1 MSDNSAKI
9 VITDEVLQQYKDT
22 CIQWDPVLRQLPI
35 RAAADVLK
43 FFVPVKKLRGKRR
56 FGEISGNSQFAP
68 FKRDRVSD
76 ASVNID
82 FRDIET
88 FHGNVIETF
97 APVDYLD
104 IPLGYDDPVITEAIK
119 KAGTTF
125 LVLAQL
131 VKARGQH
138 IAQCAF
144 TGKRNA
150 DGDTTLDLCDGL
162 LTIAAQE
169 IEAGK
174 ISVEKGNLYKTPE
187 AVTKINAVDIA
198 KEIVFTSNQFLR
210 RENSIMLCPTSFA
223 DAYNE
228 SYLLSHSGLV
238 YNKQYDQP
246 YVEGS
251 GHKLTIIPV
260 PELDGTDMA
269 IITQP
274 SNLLYGTYNEADQT
288 SVDIM
293 RAGHYDLSMAS
304 DMWLGFQFRTID
316 PRRLRIVDLSAPAS
330 APVVP
335 DKGSDSDTGS
345 EDNHEVDPEVK
356 S

>member
-1 MSDNSAKI
+1 MPGNSAKI

-43 FFVPVKKLRGKRR
+43 YFIPVKKLRGKRR
-56 FGEISGNSQFAP
+56 FGEISGKSQFAP
-68 FKRDRVSD
+68 FKRDRVSQ
-76 ASVNID
+76 ASVDID
-82 FRDIET
+82 YREIET

-144 TGKRNA
+144 TGKRNPE
-150 DGDTTLDLCDGL
+150 GDTTLDLCDGL
-162 LTIAAQE
+162 LTIADAE
-169 IEAGK
+169 VEAGN
-174 ISVEKGNLYKTPE
+174 ISEAKGNLYKVGE
-187 AVTKINAVDIA
+187 EVTKVNACDIA
-198 KEIVFTSNQFLR
+198 KDILFTSNQFLR
-210 RENSIMLCPTSFA
+210 RENNVMLCPTAFA

-228 SYLLSHSGLV
+228 SYLLSHNGLV

-260 PELDGTDMA
+260 PELDGTDRA
-269 IITQP
+269 IVTQR
-274 SNLLYGTYNEADQT
+274 SNLLYGTYNDADQT

-304 DMWLGFQFRTID
+304 DMWLGFQYRTID
-316 PRRLRIVDLSAPAS
+316 PRRFRYIDLSAA
-330 APVVP
+330 
-335 DKGSDSDTGS
+335 
-345 EDNHEVDPEVK
+345 
-356 S
+356 

>member
-1 MSDNSAKI
+1 MPDNSAKI

-43 FFVPVKKLRGKRR
+43 HFIPVKKLRGKRR
-56 FGEISGNSQFAP
+56 FGEISGKSQFAP
-68 FKRDRVSD
+68 FKRDRVSQ
-76 ASVNID
+76 ASVDID
-82 FRDIET
+82 YREIET

-144 TGKRNA
+144 TGKRNPE
-150 DGDTTLDLCDGL
+150 GDTTLDLCDGL
-162 LTIAAQE
+162 LTIADAE
-169 IEAGK
+169 VEAGN
-174 ISVEKGNLYKTPE
+174 ISEAKGNLYKVGE
-187 AVTKINAVDIA
+187 EVTKVNACDIA
-198 KEIVFTSNQFLR
+198 KDILFTSNQFLR
-210 RENSIMLCPTSFA
+210 RENNVMLCPTAFA

-228 SYLLSHSGLV
+228 SYLLSHNGLV

-260 PELDGTDMA
+260 PELDGTDRA
-269 IITQP
+269 IVTQR
-274 SNLLYGTYNEADQT
+274 SNLLYGTYNDADQT

-293 RAGHYDLSMAS
+293 RTGHYDLSMAS
-304 DMWLGFQFRTID
+304 DMWLGFQYRTID
-316 PRRLRIVDLSAPAS
+316 PRRFLYIDLSAA
-330 APVVP
+330 
-335 DKGSDSDTGS
+335 
-345 EDNHEVDPEVK
+345 
-356 S
+356 

>member
-1 MSDNSAKI
+1 MADNSAKI
-9 VITDEVLQQYKDT
+9 VITDDVLQEYKDT
-22 CIQWDPVLRQLPI
+22 CVKWDPVLRQLPI
-35 RAAADVLK
+35 RAAYDVLK
-43 FFVPVKKLRGKRR
+43 YFVPVKKLRGKRR

-68 FKRDRVSD
+68 FKRNRVSE

-82 FRDIET
+82 FREIET

-104 IPLGYDDPVITEAIK
+104 IPLGYDDPVITDAIK
-119 KAGTTF
+119 RAGTTF

-150 DGDTTLDLCDGL
+150 DGNTTLDLCDGL
-162 LTIAAQE
+162 LTIADKEVAD
-169 IEAGK
+169 GN
-174 ISVEKGNLYKTPE
+174 ISVAKGNLYKVGE
-187 AVTKINAVDIA
+187 KVTNANACDIA
-198 KEIVFTSNQFLR
+198 KDIVFSMNYFMR
-210 RENSIMLCPTSFA
+210 RENNIMLCPTSFA

-228 SYLLSHSGLV
+228 SYLLSHNGLV

-251 GHKLTIIPV
+251 GHKLTLIPV
-260 PELDGTDMA
+260 PELDGTDRA

-274 SNLLYGTYNEADQT
+274 SNLLYGIYNAADQT
-288 SVDIM
+288 SVDLM
-293 RAGHYDLSMAS
+293 RTGHYDLSMAS
-304 DMWLGFQFRTID
+304 DMWLGFQYRTID
-316 PRRLRIVDLSAPAS
+316 PRRLRIVDLTAPAE
-330 APVVP
+330 
-335 DKGSDSDTGS
+335 DKNPATPETPGQT
-345 EDNHEVDPEVK
+345 DNQ
-356 S
+356 

>member
-1 MSDNSAKI
+1 MPDNSAKI

-43 FFVPVKKLRGKRR
+43 YFIPVKKLRGKRR
-56 FGEISGNSQFAP
+56 FGEISGKSQFAP
-68 FKRDRVSD
+68 FKRDRVSQ
-76 ASVNID
+76 ASVDID
-82 FRDIET
+82 YREIET

-144 TGKRNA
+144 TGKRNPE
-150 DGDTTLDLCDGL
+150 GDTTLDLCDGL
-162 LTIAAQE
+162 LTIADAE
-169 IEAGK
+169 VEAGN
-174 ISVEKGNLYKTPE
+174 ISEAKGNLYKVGE
-187 AVTKINAVDIA
+187 EVTKVNACDIA
-198 KEIVFTSNQFLR
+198 KDILFTSNQFLH
-210 RENSIMLCPTSFA
+210 RENNVMLCPTAFA

-228 SYLLSHSGLV
+228 SYLLSHNGLV

-260 PELDGTDMA
+260 PELDGTDRA
-269 IITQP
+269 IVTQR
-274 SNLLYGTYNEADQT
+274 SNLLYGTYNDADQT

-304 DMWLGFQFRTID
+304 DMWLGFQYRTID
-316 PRRLRIVDLSAPAS
+316 PRRFRYIDLSAA
-330 APVVP
+330 
-335 DKGSDSDTGS
+335 
-345 EDNHEVDPEVK
+345 
-356 S
+356 

>member
-1 MSDNSAKI
+1 MPDNSAKI
-9 VITDEVLQQYKDT
+9 VITDEVLHQYKDT

-43 FFVPVKKLRGKRR
+43 YFIPVKKLRGKRR
-56 FGEISGNSQFAP
+56 FGEISGKSQFAP
-68 FKRDRVSD
+68 FKRDRVSQ
-76 ASVNID
+76 ASVDID
-82 FRDIET
+82 YREIET

-144 TGKRNA
+144 TGKRNPE
-150 DGDTTLDLCDGL
+150 GDTTLDLCDGL
-162 LTIAAQE
+162 LTIADAE
-169 IEAGK
+169 VEAGN
-174 ISVEKGNLYKTPE
+174 ISEAKGNLYKVGE
-187 AVTKINAVDIA
+187 EVTKVNACDIA
-198 KEIVFTSNQFLR
+198 KDILFTSNQFLR
-210 RENSIMLCPTSFA
+210 RENNVMLCPTAFA

-228 SYLLSHSGLV
+228 SYLLSHNGLV

-260 PELDGTDMA
+260 PELDGTDRA
-269 IITQP
+269 IVTQR
-274 SNLLYGTYNEADQT
+274 SNLLYGTYNDADQT

-304 DMWLGFQFRTID
+304 DMWLGFQYRTID
-316 PRRLRIVDLSAPAS
+316 PRRFRYIDLSAA
-330 APVVP
+330 
-335 DKGSDSDTGS
+335 
-345 EDNHEVDPEVK
+345 
-356 S
+356 

>member
-1 MSDNSAKI
+1 MPDNSAKI

-43 FFVPVKKLRGKRR
+43 YFIPVKKLRGKRR
-56 FGEISGNSQFAP
+56 FGEISGKSQFAP
-68 FKRDRVSD
+68 FKRDRVSQ
-76 ASVNID
+76 ASVDID
-82 FRDIET
+82 YREIET

-144 TGKRNA
+144 TGKRNPE
-150 DGDTTLDLCDGL
+150 GDTTLDLCDGL
-162 LTIAAQE
+162 LTIADAE
-169 IEAGK
+169 VEAGN
-174 ISVEKGNLYKTPE
+174 ISEAKGNLYKVGE
-187 AVTKINAVDIA
+187 EVTKVNACDIA
-198 KEIVFTSNQFLR
+198 KDILFTSNQFLR
-210 RENSIMLCPTSFA
+210 RENNVMLCPTAFA

-228 SYLLSHSGLV
+228 SYLLSHNGLV

-260 PELDGTDMA
+260 PELDGTDRA
-269 IITQP
+269 IVTQR
-274 SNLLYGTYNEADQT
+274 SNLLYGTYNDADQT

-316 PRRLRIVDLSAPAS
+316 PRRFRYIDLSAA
-330 APVVP
+330 
-335 DKGSDSDTGS
+335 
-345 EDNHEVDPEVK
+345 
-356 S
+356 

>member
-1 MSDNSAKI
+1 MATNSAKI
-9 VITDEVLQQYKDT
+9 VISDDVLQQYKDT

-35 RAAADVLK
+35 RAAGDVLK
-43 FFVPVKKLRGKRR
+43 FFTHVKKLRGKRR
-56 FGEISGNSQFAP
+56 FGTISGNSQFAP
-68 FKRDRVSD
+68 FKRNRVSE

-82 FRDIET
+82 YREIET

-104 IPLGYDDPVITEAIK
+104 LPIGYDDPVITDAIK
-119 KAGTTF
+119 RAGTTF

-150 DGDTTLDLCDGL
+150 DGNTTLDLCDGL
-162 LTIAAQE
+162 ITIADKEVTAGN
-169 IEAGK
+169 ISEA
-174 ISVEKGNLYKTPE
+174 KGNLYKVTE
-187 AVTKINAVDIA
+187 AVTNANACDIA
-198 KEIVFTSNQFLR
+198 KDIVFSMNHFMR
-210 RENSIMLCPTSFA
+210 RENNVMLCPTSFV

-228 SYLLSHSGLV
+228 SYLLTHTGLV

-246 YVEGS
+246 YVEGA
-251 GHKLTIIPV
+251 GHKLTLIAI
-260 PELDGTDMA
+260 PELDGTDKA

-293 RAGHYDLSMAS
+293 RTGHYDLSMAS
-304 DMWLGFQFRTID
+304 DMWLGFQYHTID
-316 PRRLRIVDLSAPAS
+316 PRKFRYVDLKAPAKEES
-330 APVVP
+330 KPAQGE
-335 DKGSDSDTGS
+335 DGGSQGNS
-345 EDNHEVDPEVK
+345 
-356 S
+356 

>member
-1 MSDNSAKI
+1 MPDNSAKI
-9 VITDEVLQQYKDT
+9 VISDEVLQQYKDT

-43 FFVPVKKLRGKRR
+43 YFIPVKKLRGKRR
-56 FGEISGNSQFAP
+56 FGEISGKSQFGP
-68 FKRDRVSD
+68 FKRDRVSQ
-76 ASVNID
+76 ASVDID
-82 FRDIET
+82 YREIET

-144 TGKRNA
+144 TGKRNPE
-150 DGDTTLDLCDGL
+150 GDTTLDLCDGL
-162 LTIAAQE
+162 LTIADAE
-169 IEAGK
+169 VEAGN
-174 ISVEKGNLYKTPE
+174 ISEAKGNLYKVGE
-187 AVTKINAVDIA
+187 EVTKVNACDIA
-198 KEIVFTSNQFLR
+198 KDILFTSNQFLR
-210 RENSIMLCPTSFA
+210 RENNVMLCPTAFA

-260 PELDGTDMA
+260 PELDGTDRA
-269 IITQP
+269 IVTQR
-274 SNLLYGTYNEADQT
+274 SNLLYGTYNDADQT

-304 DMWLGFQFRTID
+304 DMWLGFQYRTID
-316 PRRLRIVDLSAPAS
+316 PRRFRYIDLSAA
-330 APVVP
+330 
-335 DKGSDSDTGS
+335 
-345 EDNHEVDPEVK
+345 
-356 S
+356 